1 LANLQQAVAIARSLG
16 IPPYETGISQWIRD
30 VLTAIR
36 DQNGQAEYQRQCQQ
50 TAATTDLPITEWCP

>member
-50 TAATTDLPITEWCP
+50 TATIASLPITEWCP